1 MGTSKKRRKIMAEI
15 LLAEDSPS
23 VRDGVKTLLESDFH
37 NVHAVSNGEDALAL
51 YRQCRPE
58 LMILDVMMPRV
69 DGFHVCEWV
78 RGRDS
83 DTPVLFLTAKT
94 MDEDKV
100 NGFHLGCD
108 DYVTKPFSGRE
119 LLARVTALLRR
130 AKGAKESEEKD
141 TSFAF
146 CGGNVMPAEHAFV
159 SECGEFIKISDCEL
173 RIINMLMK
181 NENHVIKKS
190 AMIFM
195 LWGAYSTKSRT
206 IDTHISNLRKKID
219 PHSKYIHTVYGVGYR
234 YVGKCT
240 CVV

>member
-1 MGTSKKRRKIMAEI
+1 MAEI

-23 VRDGVKTLLESDFH
+23 VRDGVKTLLEADFH

-51 YRQCRPE
+51 YRQRRPE

-69 DGFHVCEWV
+69 DGFRVCEWV

-83 DTPVLFLTAKT
+83 ETPVLFLTAKT

-119 LLARVTALLRR
+119 LLARVAALLRR
-130 AKGAKESEEKD
+130 TKGAKESEERES
-141 TSFAF
+141 SFAF
-146 CGGNVMPAEHAFV
+146 CGGNVLPSERTFV
-159 SECGEFIKISDCEL
+159 DECGQFIAISDCEL
-173 RIINMLMK
+173 RIIKMLAL
-181 NENHVIKKS
+181 NENHVMKKN

-206 IDTHISNLRKKID
+206 IDTHISNLRKKVD
-219 PHSKYIHTVYGVGYR
+219 PRSKYIHTVYGVGYR
-234 YVGKCT
+234 YVSLK
-240 CVV
+240 V